1 MSSRSFLATGAAAAA
16 TAVIGGAA
24 TDVDSRWYRR
34 LDLPKWQP
42 PGQVIGWVWTVL
54 YALIAITTGRAW
66 NRAAPGRRRRLATI
80 LGTNLC
86 LNAAWPWVFFR
97 AHRPALGSAVIV
109 GLEASTVALTREVAR
124 ADRKA
129 AAALLPYLGWNLFA
143 LVLNTTI
150 SVRNSAGRCRG

>member
-1 MSSRSFLATGAAAAA
+1 MASKSFPPPGAAPAAP
-16 TAVIGGAA
+16 AVIGAPA

-66 NRAAPGRRRRLATI
+66 NRAAPGRRRRLATV
-80 LGTNLC
+80 LGINLC

-109 GLEASTVALTREVAR
+109 GLEVSTGALPRE
-124 ADRKA
+124 
-129 AAALLPYLGWNLFA
+129 G
-143 LVLNTTI
+143 
-150 SVRNSAGRCRG
+150 